1 VDAREGRVARSEALF
16 RLVNER
22 IADLSLRHGIGNGL
36 EFLCECGRRDCLE
49 ALSLTREEYKRVRA
63 HSDRFIVALEHDFPE
78 IEEVVERH
86 DGYLVVRKAGG
97 AERIADTTDPDS

>member
-1 VDAREGRVARSEALF
+1 MDAREGRVARSEALF
-16 RLVNER
+16 REVNER
-22 IADLSLRHGIGNGL
+22 IADISLRHGIGNGL

-78 IEEVVERH
+78 LEEVVERH
-86 DGYLVVRKAGG
+86 DGYFVVRKAGE
-97 AERIADTTDPDS
+97 AEEIADASDPSA